1 MSYLNQELVMHFYR
15 CFYRFFYV
23 WFSVLFLKYCLKTI
37 KI

>member
-23 WFSVLFLKYCLKTI
+23 WFSVLFLKYCLKT
-37 KI
+37 